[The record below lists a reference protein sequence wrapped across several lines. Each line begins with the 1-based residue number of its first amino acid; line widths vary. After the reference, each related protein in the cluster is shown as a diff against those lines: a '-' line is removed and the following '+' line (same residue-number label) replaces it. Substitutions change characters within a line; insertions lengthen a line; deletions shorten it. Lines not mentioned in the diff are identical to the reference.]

1 MQDNNSTSFVHHNN
15 KKLRKD
21 EHGDQT
27 SLRAIQAIVHSSTS
41 SGERPGQSPDLP
53 PANLWGDGEGRVG
66 GTAQMEARYR
76 GEQGLETR
84 DEKVISIVVR
94 GMRQLSYWLLVLNSK
109 LLGSQV

>member
-1 MQDNNSTSFVHHNN
+1 
-15 KKLRKD
+15 
-21 EHGDQT
+21 
-27 SLRAIQAIVHSSTS
+27 
-41 SGERPGQSPDLP
+41 
-53 PANLWGDGEGRVG
+53 
-66 GTAQMEARYR
+66 MEARYR